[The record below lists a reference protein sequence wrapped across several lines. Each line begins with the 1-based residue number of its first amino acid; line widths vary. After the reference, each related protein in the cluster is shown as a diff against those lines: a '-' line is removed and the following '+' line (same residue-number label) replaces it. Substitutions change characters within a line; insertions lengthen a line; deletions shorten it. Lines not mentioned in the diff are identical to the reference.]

1 MSLSD
6 ITVHE
11 AFERRAT
18 TQFLDVREDFE
29 VAESMIPGSLHIP
42 IGQLNERLG
51 ELDAAV
57 EIITVCR
64 SGNRS
69 GQVAD
74 ALNAAGFSAHNM
86 AGGIIA
92 WQQAGLPTS

>member
-6 ITVHE
+6 ISVHE
-11 AFERRAT
+11 AYERSAT
-18 TQFLDVREDFE
+18 VQLLDVREEFE

-42 IGQLNERLG
+42 MGQLNERLG

-57 EIITVCR
+57 DVITVCR

-69 GQVAD
+69 GKVAD
-74 ALNAAGFSAHNM
+74 ALSTAGFRAHNM
-86 AGGIIA
+86 AGGIVA